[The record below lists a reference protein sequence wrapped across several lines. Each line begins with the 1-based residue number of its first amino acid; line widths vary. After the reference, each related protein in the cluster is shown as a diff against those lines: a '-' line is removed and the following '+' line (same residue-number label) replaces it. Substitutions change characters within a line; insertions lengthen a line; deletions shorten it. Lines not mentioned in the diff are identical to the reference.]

1 MSTTSGGTGNDC
13 RNLVNIQRIQIHKYH
28 HQRFKSLYVY
38 IVNDQVRRTVC
49 WRGVWIWLIKKRG
62 TDKVFFAKNNLRR
75 KTNISAPSR
84 STQTPMQ
91 CFLWR
96 RKGTSSRWKKK
107 WKRKHIS
114 SLKSTK
120 LLLQVNKMVSSG
132 AVVAQYFETEGVSH
146 FIHVNRSDTFY
157 QLSSI

>member
-1 MSTTSGGTGNDC
+1 MSTTSEGTGNDH
-13 RNLVNIQRIQIHKYH
+13 RNQRIQIHKYH
-28 HQRFKSLYVY
+28 HQRFKSLYAY

-91 CFLWR
+91 CFLLRATYNMAVRLSGQLRKMINCKKSIHTSRIGR
-96 RKGTSSRWKKK
+96 RVFVCHCIVG
-107 WKRKHIS
+107 
-114 SLKSTK
+114 
-120 LLLQVNKMVSSG
+120 
-132 AVVAQYFETEGVSH
+132 
-146 FIHVNRSDTFY
+146 FY
-157 QLSSI
+157 PCFCIGSWLFWAARVE